1 MYGYV
6 NTRKLMTSTVHL
18 TSFAS
23 LLLGVLDHVLIALL
37 TPDVVVVLHTAWLVD
52 LRLLWENISKHP

>member
-1 MYGYV
+1 M
-6 NTRKLMTSTVHL
+6 HL
-18 TSFAS
+18 TSLAS
-23 LLLGVLDHVLIALL
+23 LLLGILDHVLVALL